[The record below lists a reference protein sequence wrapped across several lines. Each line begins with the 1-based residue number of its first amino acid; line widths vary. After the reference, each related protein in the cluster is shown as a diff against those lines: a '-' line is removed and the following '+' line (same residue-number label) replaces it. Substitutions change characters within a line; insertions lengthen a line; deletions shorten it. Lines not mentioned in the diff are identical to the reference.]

1 MPDPDAL
8 PIGRLNDVRRTWD
21 YQGGWVRAP
30 FYEIMFN
37 KRLTKQA
44 RLLWLWL
51 SWVRPDSRNISWA
64 DCEETMCCGT
74 KARRLCLSQLVQEGF
89 VTVQDDGVVILH
101 DPYDIYQKTHGDIIP
116 EIRKEFST
124 EEECCNHYAT
134 VEKNH
139 EPQPISK
146 TLTEPIVQAEQPK
159 EKNKP
164 ATDKDKRAESV
175 AVIIATWNDNKPK
188 SYSKIRTVSGKQ
200 LEAVGKHLRNLSLKH
215 SQLPSLIQS
224 VCKGIERSDFWLNK
238 VDQSGRNFSAI
249 FGYGNPH
256 DTKLKNVENLYM
268 LGQDDSEPITQVDE
282 LSDEQKEL
290 IKAYKYISFEYEK
303 ARNRN
308 NQSDMNKW
316 QQDLDQINQQLQS
329 QNISMEAN

>member
-1 MPDPDAL
+1 MSDPDSL
-8 PIGRLNDVRRTWD
+8 PVGRLNDVRRTWD

-89 VTVQDDGVVILH
+89 VTVQEDGVVILH
-101 DPYDIYQKTHGDIIP
+101 DPYEVYRKTHGEIIP
-116 EIRKEFST
+116 EIRKEFLT
-124 EEECCNHYAT
+124 EEECCKGYIEQKHVSSIDIEAT
-134 VEKNH
+134 PVIEVAKG
-139 EPQPISK
+139 K
-146 TLTEPIVQAEQPK
+146 D
-159 EKNKP
+159 KP
-164 ATDKDKRAESV
+164 ASEKDKKTESV
-175 AVIIATWNDNKPK
+175 AIIISTWNQNKPS
-188 SYSKIRTVSGKQ
+188 SYSKMRTVSGKQ
-200 LEAVGKHLRNLSLKH
+200 LEAVGKHLRNLNLK
-215 SQLPSLIQS
+215 SSELISLITS
-224 VCKGIERSDFWLNK
+224 VCKGIERSDFWINK

-268 LGQDDSEPITQVDE
+268 LGQDDSEPLQQIDE
-282 LSDEQKEL
+282 LTDEQKEL
-290 IKAYKYISFEYEK
+290 IKVYKYISFEYEK

-308 NQSDMNKW
+308 NQNDMNKW

-329 QNISMEAN
+329 QNISMEAK